1 MLSYDMDERGNA
13 SRYDYLYRCIR
24 HDIAHGNILPD
35 EKLPSKR
42 ALARNLGV
50 SVITVEAAYAQLIA
64 EGYVRAEER
73 RGYFACEL
81 SPVARGGRQGGAR
94 NRGNARTGGV
104 SGGAAGQRGFASEG
118 ATGRH
123 AASPDSDAT
132 QSPATSSARRPASL
146 RFPAHTLGDSP
157 FSDSAGDP
165 MTFVPSSGS
174 AATALFPYQT
184 WARVMRRTLTEESSA
199 TLAQAALGA
208 GSPRLRRAISAY
220 LREYRGMD
228 VPAER
233 IVVAAGSQTLYQL
246 IIQLLG
252 RDRAFAIESPG
263 YPLLERMYDAQGA
276 RCASIPLA
284 AGGIDVAALSES
296 GASVAHVMPAHQFP
310 TGVVMSAAHR
320 RDLLNW
326 SRMDAARAF
335 SSDGPRGRFV
345 IEDDY
350 DAEFRMSGRPIAPL
364 ASVDVA
370 GRVIYLNSFTKS
382 LGAAFR
388 IAYMALPED
397 LAAQFELKLGFYS
410 NTVSPL
416 EQLALARFIELGH
429 YERHVNRLRA
439 HVKRLQDGLVGR
451 VRESS
456 LAQEVAF
463 EGLDRGLYFSMR
475 VLKGT
480 QDRAVGALQAAGV
493 QLAFLGRG
501 PLAWSGAQSGE
512 SVFALNCESLN
523 IEELVLP

>member
-1 MLSYDMDERGNA
+1 MLSYDMGKRGNA
-13 SRYDYLYRCIR
+13 SRYDYLYRRIR

-81 SPVARGGRQGGAR
+81 SPVARGGKRD
-94 NRGNARTGGV
+94 
-104 SGGAAGQRGFASEG
+104 GQRGGDHLRGIAASDSISENAIRRPSPASAGLTQSPERRLASPGTSARMAEGVPAFASEG
-118 ATGRH
+118 G
-123 AASPDSDAT
+123 
-132 QSPATSSARRPASL
+132 PATPA
-146 RFPAHTLGDSP
+146 
-157 FSDSAGDP
+157 
-165 MTFVPSSGS
+165 PSSES

-184 WARVMRRTLTEESSA
+184 WARVMRRTLAEESSA

-208 GSPRLRRAISAY
+208 GSPRLRRAIAAY

-252 RDRAFAIESPG
+252 RDRTFAIESPG

-276 RCASIPLA
+276 RCASVPLA
-284 AGGIDVAALSES
+284 AGGIDVAALNES

-335 SSDGPRGRFV
+335 SSEGPRGRFI

-416 EQLALARFIELGH
+416 EQLALARFIEQGH
-429 YERHVNRLRA
+429 YERHVNRLRT

-475 VLKGT
+475 ALKGA

-501 PLAWSGAQSGE
+501 PLAWSGAQAGE